1 MPSIEKFCAP
11 GLFDPPTYSQG
22 IKVTQAQTILF
33 SDRLPTCPTG
43 PRRSAAISGRTARM
57 KRSRR
62 SSSRRAE
69 RWPAS

>member
-33 SDRLPTCPTG
+33 LSDRLPTCPTG
-43 PRRSAAISGRTARM
+43 PRRSAAISGAGT
-57 KRSRR
+57 RR
-62 SSSRRAE
+62 V
-69 RWPAS
+69 